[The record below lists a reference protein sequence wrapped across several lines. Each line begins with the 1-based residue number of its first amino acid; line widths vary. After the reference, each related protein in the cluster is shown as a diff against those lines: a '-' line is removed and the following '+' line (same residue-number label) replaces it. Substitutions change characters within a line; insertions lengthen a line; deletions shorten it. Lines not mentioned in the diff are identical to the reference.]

1 MKWTGSYDKC
11 HIDHIDKKRWLFAM
25 YTICFGIMVML
36 VFGRF
41 LYYGKS
47 FVGGAD
53 GLSQV
58 APTMQYTGQYYRAL
72 LKNILQGNLQIPM
85 WDMSIG
91 FGMNILQVISFD
103 PVYILCSVLFVH
115 NIAIGIAIY
124 DMLCLYLAGVM
135 FIALCYN
142 LGCNRYA
149 ALAAALAYIFNGYIL
164 NYCMAQNSFL
174 RLFIVLPMM
183 LLGANRVIKRNK
195 YDVFVIAV
203 LYNVVLEPL
212 NLYTIGLVLILY
224 FCVTYFFANR
234 KRGVFDFVNYVWKPL
249 LVYIL
254 ALAGM
259 AFFLIPTIYKI
270 FNGGRIGNANV
281 HFQWFY
287 DGTYYRSLFHGL
299 VGVDEIGIHGYIGV
313 TTIAILA
320 VVCLVI
326 KGNKSLLEKELCV
339 CGVAALLIAIFPIGS
354 YLFNGG
360 IGFNHRFL
368 FIIAFYLCVVLAVMF
383 PKLFEL
389 DLREKK
395 KLFISVVTYIM
406 IYAIISI
413 WSDKNVDYAMEF
425 MLFYLVLV
433 MFGRK
438 IKMSWVV
445 GIVCVELAVFSYIIY
460 EPSQENVIGKFED
473 IKYLEE
479 KVSVK
484 QISVLQNI
492 FDEGN
497 YRVEDIQKKSAKT
510 KDSNMGMRSGYNALD
525 GYFSFMYDDIMDTM
539 CGLGVSQTGAPF
551 NIFDLDNRTAL
562 YTLGGVQ
569 YIVKDPE
576 AKENVPWGYEMV
588 YEQEIEIEGKNRTIQ
603 VYRNSNAL
611 PLMYAY
617 SNYLL
622 REDYDKLE
630 PYEKEQAMMQGI
642 VLEDQEDI
650 GDSEIQ
656 PIELKLDSRVVLDK
670 DEILAQIQEQLE
682 QRMQEGNRSQSPLEI
697 TENGFICKASKVT
710 LTITLPEEYI
720 GCENYLYLEGLRY
733 SPKGY
738 INYKD
743 YLLGENPSKYKI
755 NTFRYNARKDMEN
768 SSLSAKIT
776 TTLGKNQK
784 TVLIW
789 GEGSQYDTGRRDIVS
804 NMGYHGKTGKTFQ
817 LRLEGRGEYTF
828 SDIRVVVQPMDSYGA
843 NYVKLQ
849 ECKATDMQIT
859 GNYVQGSLVTMN
871 DRMLCIAIPY
881 QKGWKAWVNGEETKI
896 SKANGMYMAIPLKAG
911 HNGILLHYTIPGLK
925 EGAMVSSVT
934 ILSLGVLGI
943 IQIYRKKRRKNA
955 K

>member
-103 PVYILCSVLFVH
+103 PVYILCSALFVH

-149 ALAAALAYIFNGYIL
+149 ALAAAMAYIFNGYIL

-287 DGTYYRSLFHGL
+287 DGTYYRSLIHGL
-299 VGVDEIGIHGYIGV
+299 VGIDEIGIHGYLGV
-313 TTIAILA
+313 TTLAVLA
-320 VVCLVI
+320 VVSLVTRRKKNI
-326 KGNKSLLEKELCV
+326 LEKKLCV
-339 CGVAALLIAIFPIGS
+339 FGIIALFLAIFPIGS

-368 FIIAFYLCVVLAVMF
+368 FVLDFYLCVVLAVMF

-395 KLFISVVTYIM
+395 KLFISAVIYIM
-406 IYAIISI
+406 VYALISI

-492 FDEGN
+492 LDEGN

-588 YEQEIEIEGKNRTIQ
+588 YEQEIEIEGKNRTVQ

-622 REDYDKLE
+622 REDYDKFE

-720 GCENYLYLEGLRY
+720 G
-733 SPKGY
+733 
-738 INYKD
+738 
-743 YLLGENPSKYKI
+743 
-755 NTFRYNARKDMEN
+755 
-768 SSLSAKIT
+768 
-776 TTLGKNQK
+776 
-784 TVLIW
+784 
-789 GEGSQYDTGRRDIVS
+789 
-804 NMGYHGKTGKTFQ
+804 
-817 LRLEGRGEYTF
+817 
-828 SDIRVVVQPMDSYGA
+828 
-843 NYVKLQ
+843 
-849 ECKATDMQIT
+849 
-859 GNYVQGSLVTMN
+859 
-871 DRMLCIAIPY
+871 
-881 QKGWKAWVNGEETKI
+881 
-896 SKANGMYMAIPLKAG
+896 
-911 HNGILLHYTIPGLK
+911 
-925 EGAMVSSVT
+925 
-934 ILSLGVLGI
+934 
-943 IQIYRKKRRKNA
+943 
-955 K
+955 

>member
-115 NIAIGIAIY
+115 DIAVGIAIF
-124 DMLCLYLAGVM
+124 DMLCLYLAGIM

-164 NYCMAQNSFL
+164 NYCIAQNSFL
-174 RLFIVLPMM
+174 RLFIVLPMI
-183 LLGANRVIKRNK
+183 LLGVYNVTKKNRYGI
-195 YDVFVIAV
+195 FVLAV
-203 LYNVVLEPL
+203 LYNITLGPL
-212 NLYTIGLVLILY
+212 NIYTIGIVLI
-224 FCVTYFFANR
+224 FCFCMAYIFSDRKKGVADFFS
-234 KRGVFDFVNYVWKPL
+234 YIWKPVL
-249 LVYIL
+249 IYIL
-254 ALAGM
+254 EMLVM
-259 AFFLIPTIYKI
+259 AVFLIPTMYKVVS
-270 FNGGRIGNANV
+270 GGRIGNASIN
-281 HFQWFY
+281 FQWLY
-287 DGTYYRSLFHGL
+287 DVSYYRSLFHGL
-299 VGVDEIGIHGYIGV
+299 VGIDEIGIHGYLGV
-313 TTIAILA
+313 TTLAVLA
-320 VVCLVI
+320 VVSLVTRRKKNI
-326 KGNKSLLEKELCV
+326 LEKKLCV
-339 CGVAALLIAIFPIGS
+339 FGIIALFLAIFPIGS

-368 FIIAFYLCVVLAVMF
+368 FVLDFYLCVVLAVMF

-395 KLFISVVTYIM
+395 KLFISAVIYIM
-406 IYAIISI
+406 VYALISI

-492 FDEGN
+492 LDEGN

-510 KDSNMGMRSGYNALD
+510 KDSNIGMRSGYNALD

-588 YEQEIEIEGKNRTIQ
+588 YEQEIEIEGKNRTVQ

-656 PIELKLDSRVVLDK
+656 PI
-670 DEILAQIQEQLE
+670 
-682 QRMQEGNRSQSPLEI
+682 
-697 TENGFICKASKVT
+697 
-710 LTITLPEEYI
+710 
-720 GCENYLYLEGLRY
+720 
-733 SPKGY
+733 
-738 INYKD
+738 
-743 YLLGENPSKYKI
+743 
-755 NTFRYNARKDMEN
+755 
-768 SSLSAKIT
+768 
-776 TTLGKNQK
+776 
-784 TVLIW
+784 
-789 GEGSQYDTGRRDIVS
+789 
-804 NMGYHGKTGKTFQ
+804 
-817 LRLEGRGEYTF
+817 
-828 SDIRVVVQPMDSYGA
+828 
-843 NYVKLQ
+843 
-849 ECKATDMQIT
+849 
-859 GNYVQGSLVTMN
+859 
-871 DRMLCIAIPY
+871 
-881 QKGWKAWVNGEETKI
+881 
-896 SKANGMYMAIPLKAG
+896 
-911 HNGILLHYTIPGLK
+911 
-925 EGAMVSSVT
+925 
-934 ILSLGVLGI
+934 
-943 IQIYRKKRRKNA
+943 
-955 K
+955 

>member
-115 NIAIGIAIY
+115 DIAVGIAIF
-124 DMLCLYLAGVM
+124 DMLCLYLAGIM

-174 RLFIVLPMM
+174 RLFIVLPMI
-183 LLGANRVIKRNK
+183 LLGVYNVTKKNRYGI
-195 YDVFVIAV
+195 FVLAV
-203 LYNVVLEPL
+203 LYNITLGPL
-212 NLYTIGLVLILY
+212 NIYTIGIVLI
-224 FCVTYFFANR
+224 FCFCMAYIFSDRKKGVADFFS
-234 KRGVFDFVNYVWKPL
+234 YIWKPVL
-249 LVYIL
+249 IYIL
-254 ALAGM
+254 EMLVM
-259 AFFLIPTIYKI
+259 AVFLIPTMYKVVS
-270 FNGGRIGNANV
+270 GGRIGNASIN
-281 HFQWFY
+281 FQWLY
-287 DGTYYRSLFHGL
+287 DVSYYRSLFHGL
-299 VGVDEIGIHGYIGV
+299 VGIDEIGIHGYLGV
-313 TTIAILA
+313 TTLAVLA
-320 VVCLVI
+320 VVSLVTRRKKNI
-326 KGNKSLLEKELCV
+326 LEKKLCV
-339 CGVAALLIAIFPIGS
+339 FGIIALFLAIFPIGS

-368 FIIAFYLCVVLAVMF
+368 FVLDFYLCVVLAVMF

-395 KLFISVVTYIM
+395 KLFISAVIYIM
-406 IYAIISI
+406 VYALISI

-492 FDEGN
+492 LDEGN

-510 KDSNMGMRSGYNALD
+510 KDSNIGMRSG
-525 GYFSFMYDDIMDTM
+525 
-539 CGLGVSQTGAPF
+539 
-551 NIFDLDNRTAL
+551 
-562 YTLGGVQ
+562 
-569 YIVKDPE
+569 
-576 AKENVPWGYEMV
+576 
-588 YEQEIEIEGKNRTIQ
+588 
-603 VYRNSNAL
+603 
-611 PLMYAY
+611 
-617 SNYLL
+617 
-622 REDYDKLE
+622 
-630 PYEKEQAMMQGI
+630 
-642 VLEDQEDI
+642 
-650 GDSEIQ
+650 
-656 PIELKLDSRVVLDK
+656 
-670 DEILAQIQEQLE
+670 
-682 QRMQEGNRSQSPLEI
+682 
-697 TENGFICKASKVT
+697 
-710 LTITLPEEYI
+710 
-720 GCENYLYLEGLRY
+720 
-733 SPKGY
+733 
-738 INYKD
+738 
-743 YLLGENPSKYKI
+743 
-755 NTFRYNARKDMEN
+755 
-768 SSLSAKIT
+768 
-776 TTLGKNQK
+776 
-784 TVLIW
+784 
-789 GEGSQYDTGRRDIVS
+789 
-804 NMGYHGKTGKTFQ
+804 
-817 LRLEGRGEYTF
+817 
-828 SDIRVVVQPMDSYGA
+828 
-843 NYVKLQ
+843 
-849 ECKATDMQIT
+849 
-859 GNYVQGSLVTMN
+859 
-871 DRMLCIAIPY
+871 
-881 QKGWKAWVNGEETKI
+881 
-896 SKANGMYMAIPLKAG
+896 
-911 HNGILLHYTIPGLK
+911 
-925 EGAMVSSVT
+925 
-934 ILSLGVLGI
+934 
-943 IQIYRKKRRKNA
+943 
-955 K
+955 

>member
-1 MKWTGSYDKC
+1 MKGTGSYDKC

-103 PVYILCSVLFVH
+103 PVYILCSALFVH

-287 DGTYYRSLFHGL
+287 DGTYYRSLIHGL
-299 VGVDEIGIHGYIGV
+299 VGIDEIGIHGYLGV
-313 TTIAILA
+313 TTLAVLA
-320 VVCLVI
+320 VVSLVTRRKKNI
-326 KGNKSLLEKELCV
+326 LEKKLCV
-339 CGVAALLIAIFPIGS
+339 FGIIALFLAIFPIGS

-368 FIIAFYLCVVLAVMF
+368 FVLDFYLCVVLAVMF

-395 KLFISVVTYIM
+395 KLFISAVIYIM
-406 IYAIISI
+406 VYALISI

-484 QISVLQNI
+484 QISVLP
-492 FDEGN
+492 
-497 YRVEDIQKKSAKT
+497 K
-510 KDSNMGMRSGYNALD
+510 
-525 GYFSFMYDDIMDTM
+525 YF
-539 CGLGVSQTGAPF
+539 
-551 NIFDLDNRTAL
+551 R
-562 YTLGGVQ
+562 
-569 YIVKDPE
+569 
-576 AKENVPWGYEMV
+576 
-588 YEQEIEIEGKNRTIQ
+588 
-603 VYRNSNAL
+603 
-611 PLMYAY
+611 
-617 SNYLL
+617 
-622 REDYDKLE
+622 
-630 PYEKEQAMMQGI
+630 
-642 VLEDQEDI
+642 
-650 GDSEIQ
+650 
-656 PIELKLDSRVVLDK
+656 
-670 DEILAQIQEQLE
+670 
-682 QRMQEGNRSQSPLEI
+682 
-697 TENGFICKASKVT
+697 
-710 LTITLPEEYI
+710 
-720 GCENYLYLEGLRY
+720 
-733 SPKGY
+733 
-738 INYKD
+738 
-743 YLLGENPSKYKI
+743 
-755 NTFRYNARKDMEN
+755 
-768 SSLSAKIT
+768 
-776 TTLGKNQK
+776 
-784 TVLIW
+784 
-789 GEGSQYDTGRRDIVS
+789 
-804 NMGYHGKTGKTFQ
+804 
-817 LRLEGRGEYTF
+817 
-828 SDIRVVVQPMDSYGA
+828 
-843 NYVKLQ
+843 
-849 ECKATDMQIT
+849 
-859 GNYVQGSLVTMN
+859 
-871 DRMLCIAIPY
+871 
-881 QKGWKAWVNGEETKI
+881 
-896 SKANGMYMAIPLKAG
+896 
-911 HNGILLHYTIPGLK
+911 
-925 EGAMVSSVT
+925 
-934 ILSLGVLGI
+934 
-943 IQIYRKKRRKNA
+943 
-955 K
+955 

>member
-115 NIAIGIAIY
+115 DIAVGIAIF
-124 DMLCLYLAGVM
+124 DMLCLYLAGIM

-164 NYCMAQNSFL
+164 NYCIAQNSFL
-174 RLFIVLPMM
+174 RLFIVLPMI
-183 LLGANRVIKRNK
+183 LLGVYNVTKKNRYGI
-195 YDVFVIAV
+195 FVLAV
-203 LYNVVLEPL
+203 LYNITLGPL
-212 NLYTIGLVLILY
+212 NIYTIGIVLI
-224 FCVTYFFANR
+224 FCFCMAYIFSDRKKGVADFFS
-234 KRGVFDFVNYVWKPL
+234 YIWKPVL
-249 LVYIL
+249 IYIL
-254 ALAGM
+254 EMLVM
-259 AFFLIPTIYKI
+259 AVFLIPTMYKVVS
-270 FNGGRIGNANV
+270 GGRIGNASIN
-281 HFQWFY
+281 FQWLY
-287 DGTYYRSLFHGL
+287 DVSYYRSLFHGL
-299 VGVDEIGIHGYIGV
+299 VGIDEIGIHGYLGV
-313 TTIAILA
+313 TTLAVLA
-320 VVCLVI
+320 VVSLVTRRKKNI
-326 KGNKSLLEKELCV
+326 LEKKLCV
-339 CGVAALLIAIFPIGS
+339 FGIIALFLAIFPIGS

-368 FIIAFYLCVVLAVMF
+368 FVLDFYLCVVLAVMF

-395 KLFISVVTYIM
+395 KLFISAVIYIM
-406 IYAIISI
+406 VYALISI

-425 MLFYLVLV
+425 MLVYLVLV

-492 FDEGN
+492 LDEGN

-510 KDSNMGMRSGYNALD
+510 KDSNIGMRSGYNALD

-588 YEQEIEIEGKNRTIQ
+588 YEQEIEIEGKNRTVQ

-622 REDYDKLE
+622 REDYDK
-630 PYEKEQAMMQGI
+630 
-642 VLEDQEDI
+642 
-650 GDSEIQ
+650 
-656 PIELKLDSRVVLDK
+656 
-670 DEILAQIQEQLE
+670 
-682 QRMQEGNRSQSPLEI
+682 
-697 TENGFICKASKVT
+697 
-710 LTITLPEEYI
+710 
-720 GCENYLYLEGLRY
+720 
-733 SPKGY
+733 
-738 INYKD
+738 
-743 YLLGENPSKYKI
+743 
-755 NTFRYNARKDMEN
+755 
-768 SSLSAKIT
+768 
-776 TTLGKNQK
+776 
-784 TVLIW
+784 
-789 GEGSQYDTGRRDIVS
+789 
-804 NMGYHGKTGKTFQ
+804 
-817 LRLEGRGEYTF
+817 
-828 SDIRVVVQPMDSYGA
+828 
-843 NYVKLQ
+843 
-849 ECKATDMQIT
+849 
-859 GNYVQGSLVTMN
+859 
-871 DRMLCIAIPY
+871 
-881 QKGWKAWVNGEETKI
+881 
-896 SKANGMYMAIPLKAG
+896 
-911 HNGILLHYTIPGLK
+911 
-925 EGAMVSSVT
+925 
-934 ILSLGVLGI
+934 
-943 IQIYRKKRRKNA
+943 
-955 K
+955 

>member
-103 PVYILCSVLFVH
+103 PVYILCSALFVH

-149 ALAAALAYIFNGYIL
+149 ALAAAMAYIFNGYIL

-224 FCVTYFFANR
+224 FCVTYFLANR

-287 DGTYYRSLFHGL
+287 DGTYYRSLIHGL
-299 VGVDEIGIHGYIGV
+299 VGIDEIGIHGYLGV
-313 TTIAILA
+313 TTLAVLA
-320 VVCLVI
+320 VVSLVTRRKKNI
-326 KGNKSLLEKELCV
+326 LEKTLCV
-339 CGVAALLIAIFPIGS
+339 FGIIALFLAIFPIGS

-368 FIIAFYLCVVLAVMF
+368 FVLDFYLCVVLAVMF

-445 GIVCVELAVFSYIIY
+445 GIVCVELTVFSYIIY

-479 KVSVK
+479 KASVK

-588 YEQEIEIEGKNRTIQ
+588 YEQEIEIEGKNRTVQ
-603 VYRNSNAL
+603 VYRNLNAL

-656 PIELKLDSRVVLDK
+656 PI
-670 DEILAQIQEQLE
+670 
-682 QRMQEGNRSQSPLEI
+682 
-697 TENGFICKASKVT
+697 
-710 LTITLPEEYI
+710 
-720 GCENYLYLEGLRY
+720 
-733 SPKGY
+733 
-738 INYKD
+738 
-743 YLLGENPSKYKI
+743 
-755 NTFRYNARKDMEN
+755 
-768 SSLSAKIT
+768 
-776 TTLGKNQK
+776 
-784 TVLIW
+784 
-789 GEGSQYDTGRRDIVS
+789 
-804 NMGYHGKTGKTFQ
+804 
-817 LRLEGRGEYTF
+817 
-828 SDIRVVVQPMDSYGA
+828 
-843 NYVKLQ
+843 
-849 ECKATDMQIT
+849 
-859 GNYVQGSLVTMN
+859 
-871 DRMLCIAIPY
+871 
-881 QKGWKAWVNGEETKI
+881 
-896 SKANGMYMAIPLKAG
+896 
-911 HNGILLHYTIPGLK
+911 
-925 EGAMVSSVT
+925 
-934 ILSLGVLGI
+934 
-943 IQIYRKKRRKNA
+943 
-955 K
+955 